1 LFSKLKKELKF
12 DYKGSFLGAKFKE
25 LYFEF
30 KDSTKAQPHQIA
42 KPWISRKKRL
52 TYIVDI
58 YEYVRLFVWLAGFFW
73 RISMQMIVSFL
84 KSISHLTQIGC
95 INKIKLIKKQS
106 HRTYF
111 QVSTKHQN
119 K

>member
-1 LFSKLKKELKF
+1 MFSKLKKELKF

-52 TYIVDI
+52 PYIVDI
-58 YEYVRLFVWLAGFFW
+58 
-73 RISMQMIVSFL
+73 
-84 KSISHLTQIGC
+84 
-95 INKIKLIKKQS
+95 
-106 HRTYF
+106 
-111 QVSTKHQN
+111 
-119 K
+119 